1 MHLRS
6 MLSGRTDHPD
16 GPPGLN
22 RTCLTN
28 IIHMI
33 YIHMYIIYLYTKTLK
48 SIRKT
53 LKSATTR
60 ESFPSKI
67 VHLKSDLK
75 VGNDSAGFRE
85 SGTRQ
90 EVSVSTK
97 PVASPS
103 SLWPQLNMSHPHCQG
118 RSGGPGRWSC
128 SSALGI
134 AVLSVRSSPN
144 QGSRC
149 PHRLAGGSAAA
160 DPITSE
166 SQTPQVGRV

>member
-1 MHLRS
+1 
-6 MLSGRTDHPD
+6 
-16 GPPGLN
+16 
-22 RTCLTN
+22 
-28 IIHMI
+28 
-33 YIHMYIIYLYTKTLK
+33 MYIIYLYTKTLK

-67 VHLKSDLK
+67 VHLKNDLK

-118 RSGGPGRWSC
+118 RSEGAGTVVMFKCFGDRSAQRSQQSKPGQPLPSPSGWGVCRCGPHN
-128 SSALGI
+128 I
-134 AVLSVRSSPN
+134 
-144 QGSRC
+144 
-149 PHRLAGGSAAA
+149 
-160 DPITSE
+160 
-166 SQTPQVGRV
+166 